1 MTASVLSPQAAPFH
15 PLSYEPINLAV
26 YNDGVPS
33 LTFSRGSESDI
44 LHGISDESI
53 DEAFPPTAEEAA
65 ELEAAELFVAMMVNF
80 AMLEEREE
88 AARLTQAGL
97 MKRWEARRKQVAHPR
112 PPKHVVQRVN
122 HGEYHLFGNPDSLV
136 VFDHSHQVLEHR
148 MRAKETSRVAKPN
161 LHSKMVKATS
171 HRKPI
176 QQPRKNC

>member
-33 LTFSRGSESDI
+33 LAFSKGSESEI
-44 LHGISDESI
+44 LHNISDDTI

-65 ELEAAELFVAMMVNF
+65 ELEAAELFVSMMVNF

-88 AARLTQAGL
+88 AARLTRAGL

-112 PPKHVVQRVN
+112 PPKHIVQRVN
-122 HGEYHLFGNPDSLV
+122 HGEHIFGNSDALV

-148 MRAKETSRVAKPN
+148 MRAKETSRMAKPN
-161 LHSKMVKATS
+161 LHKKMAKGTAL
-171 HRKPI
+171 RKPI
-176 QQPRKNC
+176 QQPRKNY